1 MKAYV
6 TFISFL
12 AVAAVA
18 VWSLTIY
25 TWIRPL

>member
-12 AVAAVA
+12 AAAAIA

-25 TWIRPL
+25 TWMSPL